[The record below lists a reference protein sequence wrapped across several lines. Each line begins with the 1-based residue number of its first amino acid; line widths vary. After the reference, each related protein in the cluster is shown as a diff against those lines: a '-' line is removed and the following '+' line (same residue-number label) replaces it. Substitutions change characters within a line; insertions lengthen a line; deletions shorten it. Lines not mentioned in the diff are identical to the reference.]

1 MLAVLTL
8 AALACQCRALAP
20 AARRAATDLRVA
32 NQLAHDALVARLA
45 DELTG
50 GARALPASAVRRDAM
65 LRELPAEWGLRGDA
79 LRGDARRRPDLVA
92 LDARRAE
99 LLVIE
104 VTIVPDAA
112 LAKCAER
119 KRRKYADL
127 ARARHGPL
135 RPILGVV
142 AVGAGGAVPAES
154 RAAIQ
159 AIAAGDGGDAER
171 AVEAARAIAMS
182 RPGRALAT
190 RRRQRPALHSASACV
205 R

>member
-159 AIAAGDGGDAER
+159 AIAGDGAER

-190 RRRQRPALHSASACV
+190 RRRRSPALHSASACV